1 MTFQTQPLKH
11 TVYLVTFTS
20 ELTYLFF
27 CGINLFCFRTISRL
41 IHFYSTAHSKRNILR
56 YSSHK
61 RNFYSTA
68 HSKKRL
74 LQYSLQQKQ
83 QQINST
89 AQNKTKLLQYS
100 SQHGFLFSTVGTS
113 FRIISNHQF
122 NVTLDI
128 LLIFIRNNTGLC
140 KEKHVVGLR
149 C

>member
-41 IHFYSTAHSKRNILR
+41 IHFYSTTHSKRNILW
-56 YSSHK
+56 YSS
-61 RNFYSTA
+61 
-68 HSKKRL
+68 
-74 LQYSLQQKQ
+74 QQKKTSTVQ
-83 QQINST
+83 FAAKNKTATVQLTAKQQINST

-128 LLIFIRNNTGLC
+128 LLIFIGNKTGLC